1 MLAALFS
8 SNCVSPLSR
17 SQSPKQSIYSHSSP
31 PPHTY
36 SPTYTSTTF
45 MHAASLCPCKHTFMQ
60 THSEYRDYFY
70 PRTRVM
76 QIMMQET
83 VTLGLTHNA
92 VITWQRSPRM
102 HVTHRGIYW
111 DKNIVLNLKGIVRRL
126 RLCITHTF
134 LLCY

>member
-1 MLAALFS
+1 
-8 SNCVSPLSR
+8 
-17 SQSPKQSIYSHSSP
+17 
-31 PPHTY
+31 
-36 SPTYTSTTF
+36 
-45 MHAASLCPCKHTFMQ
+45 MQ